1 MMRAELTSLFG
12 LNIYTNT
19 GVYVGKLQD
28 LVIDIEEQKITGL
41 AVSDVNRE
49 LFDLSSR
56 GVIIPY
62 RWVITA
68 ADIIIVRDVI
78 QRYKKRKE
86 DY

>member
-1 MMRAELTSLFG
+1 MRAELTSLFG
-12 LNIYTNT
+12 LNVYTNA
-19 GVYVGKLQD
+19 GVYVGKVQD

-41 AVSDVNRE
+41 AISDINRE
-49 LFDLSSR
+49 LFDLTSR

-86 DY
+86 D

>member
-1 MMRAELTSLFG
+1 MRAELTSLFG
-12 LNIYTNT
+12 LNVYTNA

-28 LVIDIEEQKITGL
+28 LVIDIEDQKITGL
-41 AVSDVNRE
+41 AISDINRE
-49 LFDLSSR
+49 LFDLTSR

-86 DY
+86 E

>member
-1 MMRAELTSLFG
+1 MRAELTSLFG
-12 LNIYTNT
+12 LNVYTNA

-28 LVIDIEEQKITGL
+28 LVIDIEDQKITGL
-41 AVSDVNRE
+41 AISDINRE
-49 LFDLSSR
+49 LFDLTTR

-86 DY
+86 D

>member
-1 MMRAELTSLFG
+1 MRTDLTSLFG

-28 LVIDIEEQKITGL
+28 LVIDIEDQKITGL
-41 AVSDVNRE
+41 AISDVNRE
-49 LFDLSSR
+49 LFDLTSR

-86 DY
+86 D

>member
-1 MMRAELTSLFG
+1 MMRTELTSLFG

-28 LVIDIEEQKITGL
+28 LVIDKDEQKITGL

-49 LFDLSSR
+49 LFDVPSR

-62 RWVITA
+62 RWVITS
-68 ADIIIVRDVI
+68 ADIVIIRDIV

-86 DY
+86 E

>member
-1 MMRAELTSLFG
+1 MRTELTSLFG

-28 LVIDIEEQKITGL
+28 LVIDKDEQKITGL

-49 LFDLSSR
+49 LFDVPSR

-68 ADIIIVRDVI
+68 ADIVIIRDIV

-86 DY
+86 E

>member
-1 MMRAELTSLFG
+1 MRAELTSLFG
-12 LNIYTNT
+12 LNVYTNA
-19 GVYVGKLQD
+19 GVYVGKVQD

-41 AVSDVNRE
+41 AISDINRE
-49 LFDLSSR
+49 LFDLTSR

-86 DY
+86 E

>member
-1 MMRAELTSLFG
+1 MRAELTSLFG
-12 LNIYTNT
+12 LNIYTNN

-28 LVIDIEEQKITGL
+28 LVIDVDEQKITGL
-41 AVSDVNRE
+41 AVSDINRE

-68 ADIIIVRDVI
+68 ADIIIIRDII
-78 QRYKKRKE
+78 QRKKRKE
-86 DY
+86 D